1 VFIGAT
7 DQSCLS
13 NSRFGRCGC
22 SYIGEETSR
31 INNQNRLSV
40 RPDSVYERS
49 PPGQTA
55 QRFISSCGAGDE
67 VTVQITAVN
76 DRQACVVGKDIGDR
90 KNKKKH
96 RQRGD
101 QHDNLSNIL
110 PHKAHNP

>member
-1 VFIGAT
+1 MFIGAA

-13 NSRFGRCGC
+13 DDRFGRCGYF
-22 SYIGEETSR
+22 YIGKETSR
-31 INNQNRLSV
+31 INNQNRLPV
-40 RPDSVYERS
+40 RPDSVDERS

-55 QRFISSCGAGDE
+55 QRFISSGGAGDE
-67 VTVQITAVN
+67 VTIQIAAVN

-90 KNKKKH
+90 ENKKKH

-101 QHDNLSNIL
+101 QRDNLSNIL